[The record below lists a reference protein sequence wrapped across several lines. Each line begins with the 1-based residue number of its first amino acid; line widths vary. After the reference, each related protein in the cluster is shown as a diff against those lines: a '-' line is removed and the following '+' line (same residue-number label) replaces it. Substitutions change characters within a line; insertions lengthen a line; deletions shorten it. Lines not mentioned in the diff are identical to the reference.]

1 MWQELAATLNELN
14 KIYQQMLEIGKRK
27 RTVLVSLD
35 MKALEELI
43 KEEEPLIRRIDVLEQ
58 DRQKALIHLAV
69 ENRNITKDTQMSE
82 VLGLA
87 PKELQPIL
95 RQLYQSLTVNTGA
108 VSELRDANN
117 ILIRAAMNAA
127 AYHLNRI
134 GVAKVEPAYGEGG
147 GEVISHRKNFEFDA

>member
-35 MKALEELI
+35 MKALEGII
-43 KEEEPLIRRIDVLEQ
+43 KEEEPLIRRINALEQ
-58 DRQKALIHLAV
+58 DRQKVLIHLAV
-69 ENRNITKDTQMSE
+69 GNRNITKDTQMSE
-82 VLGLA
+82 VLNLA
-87 PKELQPIL
+87 PNELQPVL

-108 VSELRDANN
+108 VTELRDGNN

-134 GVAKVEPAYGEGG
+134 GGAKVEPAYGQGG
-147 GEVISHRKNFEFDA
+147 GEVISHRKNFDFDA